1 MGHKKSTWE
10 ELSENLGGVYTRA
23 TFLKP
28 EKVDFEYQN
37 IKIVL
42 DSYMVMVGNAP
53 ITYTRVRSIF
63 KNPRQLKLKLY
74 KEGFLSQIGKML
86 GMQDI
91 VVNDVELDQRY
102 IIKGN
107 DEVIIGKLLT
117 DYRLKQ
123 LLISDKPVE
132 LEINNKDKCLI
143 EEDESLVSFQAT
155 GLIKDL
161 DQLNHIMEIFW
172 RLYDV
177 MVEMELTN
185 DFQIG
190 SVLK

>member
-1 MGHKKSTWE
+1 
-10 ELSENLGGVYTRA
+10 
-23 TFLKP
+23 
-28 EKVDFEYQN
+28 
-37 IKIVL
+37 
-42 DSYMVMVGNAP
+42 MVMVGNAP

-74 KEGFLSQIGKML
+74 KEGFFSQIGKML

-91 VVNDVELDQRY
+91 IVNDEELDQRY

-132 LEINNKDKCLI
+132 LEINNKDKGLI

-172 RLYDV
+172 SLYDV
-177 MVEMELTN
+177 MFEMELTN

-190 SVLK
+190 YVLK